1 MKMKKRRRGV
11 TLLLAMLLSMCMT
24 VPVFAGEAAT
34 PGTDTAEAAVG
45 TDAETGTE
53 EALQVKLDQYT
64 AEDGLLKLYLNH
76 NRGALFQVQPQDVK
90 ILFGANEM
98 EANDVKTLQEE
109 GTPVSYR
116 CVVDVSGSMSQDRI
130 DEAKTIIKDL
140 AAKKKPGDT
149 ISITTMG
156 NELVSTPFLSD
167 PAEIGAAAD
176 ALTLTKEDTNLY
188 YGIVQ
193 ELEALKT
200 SNDVARKRCLLIF
213 SDGAD
218 DQATGITQGEAETA
232 VRESHIP
239 VFTVALL
246 KNADNENDREM
257 AKILGSFAR
266 MSSGGKHFA
275 PALSDGT
282 DETIAASIAD
292 AVNSSLVVSSDLTD
306 CDVSGKEVALKISVS
321 DAAGETAEDSVNVPE
336 SDIKIIR
343 QEVEK
348 LEAKTPEPVPEPE
361 TEVVE
366 EPQEQTILGLPAKT
380 FYLII
385 VIVVI
390 AAVLVFLLL
399 LLFLRKKKQ
408 AQPEESSVTQFG
420 GEMQFGGGMQGG
432 LSKTQGAV
440 DGKGF
445 GNSQTVSL
453 DSAAKEASAKSGG
466 KPCQITLFRM
476 GKGEEKTFEL
486 SLTDQITIGRSASK
500 SSLPISD
507 TALSGLHCSLLKKD
521 GMIMIKDEGSTN
533 GTFVNGV
540 PIEGNFELHQDDII
554 LLGSYEYRITWK

>member
-1 MKMKKRRRGV
+1 MKLRKRGV
-11 TLLLAMLLSMCMT
+11 TWVLSVLLTMVLTTS
-24 VPVFAGEAAT
+24 VFAEEAA
-34 PGTDTAEAAVG
+34 PAVVVP
-45 TDAETGTE
+45 DQNPETE

-76 NRGALFQVQPQDVK
+76 NRGADFRVEPENVK

-98 EANDVKTLQEE
+98 EANGVKTLQED

-116 CVVDVSGSMSQDRI
+116 CMVDVSGSMSQNRI

-167 PAEIGAAAD
+167 PAEINTAVD

-239 VFTVALL
+239 VFTVGLL
-246 KNADNENDREM
+246 KSADNENAREM
-257 AKILGSFAR
+257 AKLLGSFAR

-282 DETIAASIAD
+282 DETIAPSIMD
-292 AVNSSLVVSSDLTD
+292 AINSSLVVTSDLSD
-306 CDVSGKEVALKISVS
+306 CDVSGKEVALKVSVS

-336 SDIKIIR
+336 SEIKII
-343 QEVEK
+343 QAEVEK
-348 LEAKTPEPVPEPE
+348 LEALAPAPAPEPE
-361 TEVVE
+361 TEVE
-366 EPQEQTILGLPAKT
+366 EVPQEKMILGLPAKT

-385 VIVVI
+385 AIVAI
-390 AAVLVFLLL
+390 AAVAAFLLL
-399 LLFLRKKKQ
+399 FLFLRKKQ
-408 AQPEESSVTQFG
+408 QSDNNPAMDHGSEG
-420 GEMQFGGGMQGG
+420 MQFGGGMQDG
-432 LSKTQGAV
+432 LSVTQGMP
-440 DGKGF
+440 DGVAF
-445 GNSQTVSL
+445 GGIAAGSGESKTVGL
-453 DSAAKEASAKSGG
+453 DSAAADASANAAGNKSY
-466 KPCQITLFRM
+466 KITLFCM
-476 GKGEEKTFEL
+476 GKGEEK
-486 SLTDQITIGRSASK
+486 SYDLTLKDPITIGRSASK
-500 SSLPISD
+500 SSLVIKD
-507 TALSGLHCSLLKKD
+507 TALSGLHCTILGKD
-521 GMIMIKDEGSTN
+521 GMVMIKDEGSTN

>member
-1 MKMKKRRRGV
+1 MKLKRRGV
-11 TLLLAMLLSMCMT
+11 ACILAMLLTICMT
-24 VPVFAGEAAT
+24 STVFAADAA
-34 PGTDTAEAAVG
+34 E
-45 TDAETGTE
+45 TE
-53 EALQVKLDQYT
+53 EALQVKIDRYA

-76 NRGALFQVQPQDVK
+76 NRGAGFQVQPQDVK

-98 EANDVKTLQEE
+98 DASGISTLGEE

-140 AAKKKPGDT
+140 AAKKKPADT

-156 NELVSTPFLSD
+156 NELVSTPFMAD
-167 PAEIGAAAD
+167 PTEIGAAAD
-176 ALTLTKEDTNLY
+176 ALTLTNEDTNLY

-246 KNADNENDREM
+246 KSADNEDAREM
-257 AKILGSFAR
+257 AKLLGSFAR

-282 DETIAASIAD
+282 DETIAPTITGSMND
-292 AVNSSLVVSSDLTD
+292 SLVVTSDLAD
-306 CDVSGKEVALKISVS
+306 CDVSGKEVALKVSVS

-336 SDIKIIR
+336 SDIKII
-343 QEVEK
+343 QEEVEK
-348 LEAKTPEPVPEPE
+348 LEVKMPEPVPEPE

-385 VIVVI
+385 IIVVI
-390 AAVLVFLLL
+390 AALAAFL
-399 LLFLRKKKQ
+399 LLFLFLKKKKQ
-408 AQPEESSVTQFG
+408 AEVDGTSVTQFG
-420 GEMQFGGGMQGG
+420 EGEMPYGGGMQDG
-432 LSKTQGAV
+432 LSMTQGMEGGAAFGGIAAGS
-440 DGKGF
+440 DG
-445 GNSQTVSL
+445 SRTVGL
-453 DSAAKEASAKSGG
+453 DSAAADATAKTSS
-466 KPCQITLFRM
+466 KSVKITLFRM
-476 GKGEEKTFEL
+476 GKGEEKTYEL
-486 SLTDQITIGRSASK
+486 TLTDQITIGRSASK
-500 SSLPISD
+500 SSLPIKD
-507 TALSGLHCSLLKKD
+507 TALSGLHCSLLSKD
-521 GMIMIKDEGSTN
+521 GKVLIKDEGSTN

-540 PIEGNFELHQDDII
+540 PAEGAFELHQDDII

>member
-1 MKMKKRRRGV
+1 MKMKKGRRGAA
-11 TLLLAMLLSMCMT
+11 LLLAMLLSICMT
-24 VPVFAGEAAT
+24 VPVFAEEAST
-34 PGTDTAEAAVG
+34 PADTADVAA
-45 TDAETGTE
+45 ETE
-53 EALQVKLDQYT
+53 EALQVRLDQY
-64 AEDGLLKLYLNH
+64 AAQDGLLKLYLNH
-76 NRGALFQVQPQDVK
+76 NRGAGFQVQPQDVR

-156 NELVSTPFLSD
+156 NELVSTAFMSD

-193 ELEALKT
+193 ELETLKT

-246 KNADNENDREM
+246 KSADNENAREM

-282 DETIAASIAD
+282 DETIASSIAE
-292 AVNSSLVVSSDLTD
+292 AVNSSLVVSGDLSD

-348 LEAKTPEPVPEPE
+348 LEARTPEPVLESTPEPE

-366 EPQEQTILGLPAKT
+366 VPQEQMILGLPAKT

-390 AAVLVFLLL
+390 AALALFLLL
-399 LLFLRKKKQ
+399 FLFLRKKQ
-408 AQPEESSVTQFG
+408 QTMPEDSPGMQP
-420 GEMQFGGGMQGG
+420 GGGMQMGSG
-432 LSKTQGAV
+432 MQDDLSVTQGAA
-440 DGKGF
+440 GGTGF
-445 GNSQTVSL
+445 GNSRTVGL
-453 DSAAKEASAKSGG
+453 DSAARETSAKAGG

-476 GKGEEKTFEL
+476 GKGEEKSFEL

-500 SSLPISD
+500 ASLPISD
-507 TALSGLHCSLLKKD
+507 TALSGLHCSLLRKD
-521 GMIMIKDEGSTN
+521 GMVMIKDEGSTN

>member
-1 MKMKKRRRGV
+1 MKLKKRGV
-11 TLLLAMLLSMCMT
+11 TAALATLLTLIMST
-24 VPVFAGEAAT
+24 TVFAADASPVVVADNAA
-34 PGTDTAEAAVG
+34 AE
-45 TDAETGTE
+45 TE

-76 NRGALFQVQPQDVK
+76 NRGANFQVQPQNVK
-90 ILFGANEM
+90 ILFGSNEM
-98 EANDVKTLQEE
+98 EANDVRTLQEE

-140 AAKKKPGDT
+140 AAKKKPDDT

-156 NELVSTPFLSD
+156 NELVSTPFMSD
-167 PAEIGAAAD
+167 PGEIGAAAD

-200 SNDVARKRCLLIF
+200 SDDVARKRCLLIF

-246 KNADNENDREM
+246 KSADDENAREM
-257 AKILGSFAR
+257 AKLLGSFAR

-282 DETIAASIAD
+282 DETIAPSIAD
-292 AVNSSLVVSSDLTD
+292 AVNSSLVVTSDLAD
-306 CDVSGKEVALKISVS
+306 CDVSGKEVALKVSVS

-336 SDIKIIR
+336 SDIKIIQ
-343 QEVEK
+343 QEVQK
-348 LEAKTPEPVPEPE
+348 LEAKIPEPVPEPE

-366 EPQEQTILGLPAKT
+366 VQPEENTILGLPAKT

-385 VIVVI
+385 IIVVI
-390 AAVLVFLLL
+390 AALAAFLLL
-399 LLFLRKKKQ
+399 FLFLRKKQQ
-408 AQPEESSVTQFG
+408 AQPDDSSVTQFG
-420 GEMQFGGGMQGG
+420 GEMQFGGGMQDDLSVTQGMTDG
-432 LSKTQGAV
+432 MGFGDSKTVG
-440 DGKGF
+440 
-445 GNSQTVSL
+445 L
-453 DSAAKEASAKSGG
+453 DSAAADISANMGG
-466 KPCQITLFRM
+466 KSYQITLFCM
-476 GKGEEKTFEL
+476 GKGEEKSYEL
-486 SLTDQITIGRSASK
+486 TLKDQVTIGRSASK
-500 SSLPISD
+500 SSLVIKD
-507 TALSGLHCSLLKKD
+507 TALSGLHCSLLNKD
-521 GMIMIKDEGSTN
+521 GMLMLKDEGSTN